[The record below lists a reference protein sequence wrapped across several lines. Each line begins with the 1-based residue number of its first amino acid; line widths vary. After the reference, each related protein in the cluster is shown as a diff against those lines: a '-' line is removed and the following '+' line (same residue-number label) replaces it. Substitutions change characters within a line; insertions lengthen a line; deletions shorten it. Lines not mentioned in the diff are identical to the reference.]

1 MSVVVKVPY
10 PPNLR
15 FNEKEQAYYNK
26 NKQYVDE
33 SVKDELAREELYK
46 KNKYRSVVV
55 IYKKQITGDVV
66 YKRVAQ
72 IEWDTGISKDRPY
85 TYNEGFVMEKI
96 KKIKEKYA
104 NETDENK
111 KATLKRT
118 LVGLMPK
125 LQQARDVD
133 KVEAVTIPREIA
145 GMEEYDTIDRGVLE
159 RRRDKQN
166 KILHQHL
173 REKREKEREEEQLA
187 EEARLKKIEDDK
199 IVETTLRAEEKLIP
213 QRKQFK
219 KEIIDPTL
227 KETGI
232 TGRINLKSIDVENRT
247 ALYYPTQ
254 NIWYNPDPKEGRSFR
269 IRNPEPNERATGDE
283 FLGQAEYI
291 LKKELVKLLL
301 YKKIGETANHFK
313 KDLKEWLDMDA
324 TIGLDDEYEY
334 YEFNRSSGILS
345 YTDYNWKYGVIYT
358 TKLPKK
364 EELMKN
370 KWKEPIKVQLFIT
383 SKFYE
388 DNFFLQ
394 TLDKIE
400 KTGKGIAS
408 YSNPKIAKKNA
419 VKYLG
424 KNVVFKPSTKKD
436 KKFMVL
442 NPDTNKFIHFGQLG
456 FEDFTKHQDTKRQTS
471 YLNRTG
477 NMRGDWKD
485 DKYSANNLAREIL
498 WR

>member
-1 MSVVVKVPY
+1 
-10 PPNLR
+10 
-15 FNEKEQAYYNK
+15 
-26 NKQYVDE
+26 
-33 SVKDELAREELYK
+33 
-46 KNKYRSVVV
+46 
-55 IYKKQITGDVV
+55 
-66 YKRVAQ
+66 
-72 IEWDTGISKDRPY
+72 
-85 TYNEGFVMEKI
+85 
-96 KKIKEKYA
+96 
-104 NETDENK
+104 
-111 KATLKRT
+111 
-118 LVGLMPK
+118 MPK

-133 KVEAVTIPREIA
+133 KVEGITIPREIA
-145 GMEEYDTIDRGVLE
+145 GMEEYDTIDRGLLQ
-159 RRRDKQN
+159 RRQDKQN

-173 REKREKEREEEQLA
+173 REKREKEREEQRLA

-199 IVETTLRAEEKLIP
+199 IAETEARAEARLIP
-213 QRKQFK
+213 VRKKFK
-219 KEIIDPTL
+219 QEIIDPTL
-227 KETGI
+227 KQTGI
-232 TGRINLKSIDVENRT
+232 TGRINLNMIDVENRT

-254 NIWYNPDPKEGRSFR
+254 KIWYNPDPKEERSFR
-269 IRNPEPNERATGDE
+269 IRNPEPNERVTGDK

-313 KDLKEWLDMDA
+313 KDLKEWLDMNK
-324 TIGLDDEYEY
+324 TLGINDEYEY
-334 YEFNRSSGILS
+334 YDVSSKSIFS
-345 YTDYNWKYGVIYT
+345 EDWKYGVIYT
-358 TKLPKK
+358 TKLPTK
-364 EELMKN
+364 EELVIN
-370 KWKEPIKVQLFIT
+370 KWKQPIKVQLFIT

-400 KTGKGIAS
+400 KTGGGLDE
-408 YSNPKIAKKNA
+408 YTNPKIAKKNA

-424 KNVVFKPSTKKD
+424 KNVVLKPSTKKD

-442 NPDTNKFIHFGQLG
+442 NPVTNKFIHFGQLG
-456 FEDFTKHQDTKRQTS
+456 FEDFTKHQDLKRQKS